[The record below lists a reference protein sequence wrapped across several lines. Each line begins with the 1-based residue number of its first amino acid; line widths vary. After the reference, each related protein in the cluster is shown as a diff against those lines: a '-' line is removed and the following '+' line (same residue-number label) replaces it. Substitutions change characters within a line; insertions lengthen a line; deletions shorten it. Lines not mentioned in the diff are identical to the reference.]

1 MDPASKKAT
10 KVAAKAAPKAAAKK
24 PAAKSA
30 KKAAP
35 EYAINF
41 LLEGDIEAFP
51 YKDKFEKMAR
61 KLLAEEGKEKDV
73 NIVLCT
79 DEFVREMN
87 NNYRGL
93 DKVTDVLSFE
103 WHAEFPGEPEM
114 LGEIYIAR
122 EQVKRQAPEYG
133 NTFFAEMK
141 RVIVHGLLHLSG
153 YDHIKA
159 ADRKVMRGRECEF
172 LGLDPYK
179 EKD

>member
-1 MDPASKKAT
+1 MPDPSSKKKDV
-10 KVAAKAAPKAAAKK
+10 KVSKK
-24 PAAKSA
+24 KTVESKPVKV
-30 KKAAP
+30 KAP
-35 EYAINF
+35 EYNIDF
-41 LLEGDIEAFP
+41 LCEGDVEVFS
-51 YKDKFEKMAR
+51 YQDKFMKMAR

-73 NIVLCT
+73 NIVLCS

-87 NNYRGL
+87 KNYRGL

-141 RVIVHGLLHLSG
+141 RVIVHGLLHLCG

-159 ADRKVMRGRECEF
+159 ADRKVMRARECEF

>member
-1 MDPASKKAT
+1 M
-10 KVAAKAAPKAAAKK
+10 
-24 PAAKSA
+24 SA
-30 KKAAP
+30 KKK
-35 EYAINF
+35 YKINF
-41 LLEGDIEAFP
+41 LCEGEIKSFP
-51 YKDKFEKMAR
+51 WTAKFEPMAR
-61 KLLAEEGKEKDV
+61 KLLTEEGTGDNV

-87 NNYRGL
+87 RNYRGL

-103 WHAEFPGEPEM
+103 WHDEIPGEESM

-133 NTFFAEMK
+133 NSFYAELK

-153 YDHIKA
+153 YDHIKD
-159 ADRKVMRGRECEF
+159 ADRKVMRARECDF

>member
-1 MDPASKKAT
+1 MPSTDYQI
-10 KVAAKAAPKAAAKK
+10 
-24 PAAKSA
+24 
-30 KKAAP
+30 
-35 EYAINF
+35 EF
-41 LLEGDIEAFP
+41 LCEGDIDSFP
-51 YKDKFEKMAR
+51 YQDKFEKMAR
-61 KLLAEEGKEKDV
+61 QLLKEEGKEANV

-87 NNYRGL
+87 KNYRGL

-103 WHAEFPGEPEM
+103 WHEDFPGEEAM
-114 LGEIYIAR
+114 LGEIYIAK

-133 NTFFAEMK
+133 NTFYAEMK

-159 ADRKVMRGRECEF
+159 SDRKVMRARECEF

>member
-1 MDPASKKAT
+1 MPDPASKKKTAT
-10 KVAAKAAPKAAAKK
+10 AAPKAAKK
-24 PAAKSA
+24 V
-30 KKAAP
+30 AP
-35 EYAINF
+35 QYNIEF
-41 LLEGDIEAFP
+41 LCEGDIESFP
-51 YKDKFEKMAR
+51 YQAKFESMAR

-73 NIVLCT
+73 NIVLCS

-87 NNYRGL
+87 KNYRGL

-133 NTFFAEMK
+133 NTFFAEMI
-141 RVIVHGLLHLSG
+141 RVMVHGLLHLSG

-159 ADRKVMRGRECEF
+159 ADRKVMRARECEF

>member
-24 PAAKSA
+24 PAAK
-30 KKAAP
+30 KVAP
-35 EYAINF
+35 DYVINF
-41 LLEGDIEAFP
+41 LTEGDIEKFP
-51 YKDKFEKMAR
+51 YQDKFEKMAR
-61 KLLAEEGKEKDV
+61 KLLAEEGKERDV
-73 NIVLCT
+73 NIVMCS

-87 NNYRGL
+87 KNYRGL

-114 LGEIYIAR
+114 LGEIYIAQ
-122 EQVKRQAPEYG
+122 EQVRRQAPEYG
-133 NTFFAEMK
+133 NTFFAELK

>member
-10 KVAAKAAPKAAAKK
+10 KTQKAVK
-24 PAAKSA
+24 PI
-30 KKAAP
+30 KKAVKKATAP
-35 EYAINF
+35 EYNIDF
-41 LLEGDIEAFP
+41 LLEGDIDSFP

-87 NNYRGL
+87 KNYRGL

-122 EQVKRQAPEYG
+122 EQVRRQAPEYG

-159 ADRKVMRGRECEF
+159 CDRKVMRARECEF

>member
-1 MDPASKKAT
+1 MPDPASKKAT
-10 KVAAKAAPKAAAKK
+10 KVVAKK
-24 PAAKSA
+24 TAA
-30 KKAAP
+30 KKAASQYNI
-35 EYAINF
+35 EF

-73 NIVLCT
+73 NIVLCS

-87 NNYRGL
+87 KNYRGL

-159 ADRKVMRGRECEF
+159 ADRKVMRARECEF

>member
-1 MDPASKKAT
+1 MDPASSKNKASKKT
-10 KVAAKAAPKAAAKK
+10 VRKAAPKYNI
-24 PAAKSA
+24 
-30 KKAAP
+30 
-35 EYAINF
+35 EF
-41 LLEGDIEAFP
+41 LCEGEIEAFP

-61 KLLAEEGKEKDV
+61 ELLAEEDKEKDV
-73 NIVLCT
+73 NIVLCS

-87 NNYRGL
+87 KNYRGL

-103 WHAEFPGEPEM
+103 WHEEIPGADEM

-122 EQVKRQAPEYG
+122 DQVKRQAPEYG
-133 NTFFAEMK
+133 NTFYAEMK

-159 ADRKVMRGRECEF
+159 ADRKVMRARECEF